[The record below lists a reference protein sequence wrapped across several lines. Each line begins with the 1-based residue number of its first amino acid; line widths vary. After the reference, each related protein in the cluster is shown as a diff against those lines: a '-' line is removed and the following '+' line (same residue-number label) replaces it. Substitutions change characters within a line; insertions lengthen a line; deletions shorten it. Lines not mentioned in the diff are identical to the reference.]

1 MPWLTTD
8 SMAARAKEK
17 AAARAEDEERWRA
30 NHVGDGQRKNGGA
43 GRDNLVGNTME
54 GMRRGRG
61 DGPVAGIHSAGHKN
75 GVALIP
81 CRHRLR
87 AGQK

>member
-1 MPWLTTD
+1 MSWPTTD
-8 SMAARAKEK
+8 SMAARATEK
-17 AAARAEDEERWRA
+17 VAARAEDEERWRV
-30 NHVGDGQRKNGGA
+30 NHVGDGQKNGGA

-61 DGPVAGIHSAGHKN
+61 DGPVAGIHAAGHEN

-87 AGQK
+87 AGRK

>member
-1 MPWLTTD
+1 MPWPATD
-8 SMAARAKEK
+8 SMVARAKEK

-30 NHVGDGQRKNGGA
+30 NRVGDGQRKNGGA
-43 GRDNLVGNTME
+43 GHDNLMGNTME

-61 DGPVAGIHSAGHKN
+61 DGPVTGIHATGHEN